1 MLWIFRPRHIMWK
14 YWMFQ
19 PEKPLRTGYVW
30 ELIFFIIIL
39 LRLEKIAENE
49 SIFAYV
55 VWIMTTTKQFLTKN
69 PPIFFC
75 LTLSC
80 SHKTITGWKQWIK
93 ILQQQKISGK
103 GSRKKSIEKK
113 TRQFFLCWPV
123 CMTRI
128 IVIYFLQ
135 YEYLIGYLWGF
146 ILLTPRLLGPRVNE
160 CLQ

>member
-1 MLWIFRPRHIMWK
+1 
-14 YWMFQ
+14 MF
-19 PEKPLRTGYVW
+19 GSW
-30 ELIFFIIIL
+30 FFSLLFIL

-69 PPIFFC
+69 PPIFSASLFHV
-75 LTLSC
+75 L
-80 SHKTITGWKQWIK
+80 IKQ
-93 ILQQQKISGK
+93 LQDGNNELKSFN
-103 GSRKKSIEKK
+103 SRKYQEKNWGKKSIEKK

-146 ILLTPRLLGPRVNE
+146 ILLTPRLLDPRVNE